1 MVSKGVWRIMKV
13 LVACEFSGG
22 VRDAFIRQGH
32 DAVSCDLIP
41 SESPGPHIQGNVLE
55 VINSGEWDLMIAHPP
70 CTHLAVSGARWF
82 KDKPDLQR
90 EAIQFF
96 MDLVTCEIPKVCIEN
111 PVGIMSTVYRK
122 PNQYIQPW
130 GFGHPESKKTGLW
143 LRGLPNLI
151 PTNNVKEEYDS
162 LPVNVRNRIHYLPPT
177 PDRGKLRSRTYPGI
191 AEAMAN
197 QWSNLF

>member
-1 MVSKGVWRIMKV
+1 VKYQKV
-13 LVACEFSGG
+13 Y
-22 VRDAFIRQGH
+22 
-32 DAVSCDLIP
+32 
-41 SESPGPHIQGNVLE
+41 
-55 VINSGEWDLMIAHPP
+55 
-70 CTHLAVSGARWF
+70 
-82 KDKPDLQR
+82 
-90 EAIQFF
+90 
-96 MDLVTCEIPKVCIEN
+96 IEN

-130 GFGHPESKKTGLW
+130 EFGHPESKKTGLW